1 MLNQYSELLN
11 LHNMDQKKIIT
22 RFERTIDFLAT
33 FELKNEPVVLKK
45 GELFIDYG
53 EKNNKIGLLTDGL
66 LYASYL
72 SDSGTEWVSRFFFPP
87 NNFIVS
93 NHRGFVLGKD
103 STEAIRAYEDSR
115 LLYIEKDEFK
125 TLLDNDHKFERT
137 VRILAEESY
146 IQAMDRIH
154 SFQSLNAEQR
164 IRKFLEEYPVLAK
177 KLQRQHIASYLGIH
191 RNILTRIL
199 YKL

>member
-1 MLNQYSELLN
+1 
-11 LHNMDQKKIIT
+11 MDKSKIIS
-22 RFERTIDFLAT
+22 RFEHTLDLINT
-33 FELKNEPVVLKK
+33 FNLKNEPVVLSK
-45 GELFIDYG
+45 GELFINYG
-53 EKNNKIGLLTDGL
+53 DKNRKIGILLDGL
-66 LYASYL
+66 MYATYL

-93 NHRGFVLGKD
+93 NHRGFILGKD
-103 STEAIRAYEDSR
+103 STEAIRAYEDSH
-115 LLYIEKDEFK
+115 LIIIEKDEFK
-125 TLLDNDHKFERT
+125 NLLDTNHKFERT

-164 IRKFLEEYPVLAK
+164 IRKFFGDYPDLAQ

>member
-1 MLNQYSELLN
+1 
-11 LHNMDQKKIIT
+11 MDRKKIIS
-22 RFERTIDFLAT
+22 RFEDTLSLVESFN
-33 FELKNEPVVLKK
+33 LKNKPVLLKK
-45 GELFIDYG
+45 GELFINYG
-53 EKNNKIGLLTDGL
+53 EKNKKLGILLDGL
-66 LYASYL
+66 LYATYL
-72 SDSGTEWVSRFFFPP
+72 TDGGTEWVSRFFFPP

-103 STEAIRAYEDSR
+103 STEAIRAYEDSH
-115 LLYIEKDEFK
+115 LIFIEKDEFK
-125 TLLDNDHKFERT
+125 NLLDSNHRFERT

-164 IRKFLEEYPVLAK
+164 IRKFFEEYPVLAQ
-177 KLQRQHIASYLGIH
+177 KLQRQHVASYLGIH

>member
-1 MLNQYSELLN
+1 MDKNKIISRFEQTLELLEDFD
-11 LHNMDQKKIIT
+11 LKI
-22 RFERTIDFLAT
+22 
-33 FELKNEPVVLKK
+33 EPVILSK

-53 EKNNKIGLLTDGL
+53 EKNHRIGILLDGL
-66 LYASYL
+66 LYATYL

-87 NNFIVS
+87 QNFIVS

-103 STEAIRAYEDSR
+103 STESIRAYEDSK
-115 LLYIEKDEFK
+115 LIYIEKEVFK
-125 TLLDNDHKFERT
+125 SLLDENHKFERT

-146 IQAMDRIH
+146 IQAIDRIH

-164 IRKFLEEYPVLAK
+164 IRKFFEEYPELAQ

>member
-1 MLNQYSELLN
+1 
-11 LHNMDQKKIIT
+11 MDQKKIIS
-22 RFERTIDFLAT
+22 RFEHTLELIDSFN
-33 FELKNEPVVLKK
+33 LKNAPVVVKK

-53 EKNNKIGLLTDGL
+53 EKNTKIGILVDGL
-66 LYASYL
+66 FYASYL
-72 SDSGTEWVSRFFFPP
+72 SASGTEWVSRFFFPP

-93 NHRGFVLGKD
+93 NHRGFVLGKN
-103 STEAIRAYEDSR
+103 SSEAIRAYDDSK
-115 LLYIEKDEFK
+115 LIFIEKEEFK
-125 TLLDNDHKFERT
+125 NLLDTNHKFERT

-164 IRKFLEEYPVLAK
+164 IRKFLEEYPDLAQ

>member
-1 MLNQYSELLN
+1 MDRNKVISRYKHTLSLLEN
-11 LHNMDQKKIIT
+11 I
-22 RFERTIDFLAT
+22 
-33 FELKNEPVVLKK
+33 ELKNSVVELKK
-45 GELFIDYG
+45 GESFIDYG
-53 EKNNKIGLLTDGL
+53 EQTKKIGILLEGF

-72 SDSGTEWVSRFFFPP
+72 SDGGIEWISRFFFPP

-93 NHRGFVLGKD
+93 NHQGFYHGKH
-103 STEAIRAYEDSR
+103 STECIRAYEDSK
-115 LLYIEKDEFK
+115 LIYIEKEEFK
-125 TLLDNDHKFERT
+125 QLLDNQPNFERT

-146 IQAMDRIH
+146 IQAMERIH
-154 SFQSLNAEQR
+154 SFQSLNAEDR
-164 IRKFLEEYPVLAK
+164 IRKFLEEYPELAQ

>member
-1 MLNQYSELLN
+1 
-11 LHNMDQKKIIT
+11 MDRKKIISRYQLT
-22 RFERTIDFLAT
+22 LDLIQSLDLSNTIV
-33 FELKNEPVVLKK
+33 ELKK
-45 GELFIDYG
+45 GDYFIDYG
-53 EKNNKIGLLTDGL
+53 EKTKKIGILFEGF

-72 SDSGTEWVSRFFFPP
+72 SDSGAEWISRFFFPP

-93 NHRGFVLGKD
+93 NHKGFYSKKN
-103 STEAIRAYEDSR
+103 STESIRAFEDSK
-115 LLYIEKDEFK
+115 LIYINKDEFK
-125 TLLDNDHKFERT
+125 TLLDNHPKFERT

-146 IQAMDRIH
+146 IQAMERIH

-164 IRKFLEEYPVLAK
+164 IRKFLREYPELAQ

>member
-1 MLNQYSELLN
+1 
-11 LHNMDQKKIIT
+11 MDRNKIISRYQLT
-22 RFERTIDFLAT
+22 LELIQSLD
-33 FELKNEPVVLKK
+33 LKNTPIELKK
-45 GELFIDYG
+45 GDYFIDYG
-53 EKNNKIGLLTDGL
+53 EKTKKIGILIEGF

-72 SDSGTEWVSRFFFPP
+72 SNSGTEWISRFFFPP

-93 NHRGFVLGKD
+93 NHKGFYSRKN
-103 STEAIRAYEDSR
+103 STESIRAFEDSK
-115 LLYIEKDEFK
+115 LIYIEKDEFK
-125 TLLDNDHKFERT
+125 TLLDNHPKFERT

-146 IQAMDRIH
+146 IQAMERIH

-164 IRKFLEEYPVLAK
+164 IRKFLKEYPVLAQ

>member
-1 MLNQYSELLN
+1 MDKNKIISRFEITHRLIESLN
-11 LHNMDQKKIIT
+11 L
-22 RFERTIDFLAT
+22 
-33 FELKNEPVVLKK
+33 KNKPVVVPK

-53 EKNNKIGLLTDGL
+53 DKNRKIGILLDGL
-66 LYASYL
+66 MFATYL
-72 SDSGTEWVSRFFFPP
+72 SDNGTEWVSRFFFPP

-103 STEAIRAYEDSR
+103 STEAIRAYEDSKMII
-115 LLYIEKDEFK
+115 IEKEEFK
-125 TLLDNDHKFERT
+125 TLLDTNNKFERT

-164 IRKFLEEYPVLAK
+164 IRKFFEEYPELSK

>member
-1 MLNQYSELLN
+1 
-11 LHNMDQKKIIT
+11 MDKKKVISRYKLTLDLI
-22 RFERTIDFLAT
+22 FSLD
-33 FELKNEPVVLKK
+33 LKNKPVELKK
-45 GELFIDYG
+45 GEYFIDYG
-53 EKNNKIGLLTDGL
+53 EKSKKIGILIEGL

-72 SDSGTEWVSRFFFPP
+72 ADSGTEWISRFFFPP

-93 NHRGFVLGKD
+93 NHQGFYHGKD
-103 STEAIRAYEDSR
+103 STECIRAYEDSK
-115 LLYIEKDEFK
+115 LICIEKEEFK
-125 TLLDNDHKFERT
+125 HLLDTNPKFERT

-146 IQAMDRIH
+146 IQAMERIH
-154 SFQSLNAEQR
+154 SFQSLDAERR
-164 IRKFLEEYPVLAK
+164 IRKFFEEYPDLAQ